1 MSVPPPSSIVFLSD
15 CTPLYTT
22 LGAPGR
28 IATVSAYPLDR
39 SVRLEWSLPPNSNEV
54 LIDAYIV
61 RYGKYG
67 APSNL
72 INGYITV
79 FLPTVI
85 VPNLENGVLYSFW
98 VSAKNRFG
106 EGSLSPTISSNA
118 GAAPS
123 PIQIVR
129 RSYHASTQNVG
140 IEFTSPINNNGN
152 VPTTFTIK
160 YRLMNG
166 GIGNNNYD
174 PRDISYTQVE
184 SVQTY
189 EQIKDASNNS
199 PLNANGVKGNFIR
212 KEVVIPAGGGGG
224 GVVVPGRYRFTVL
237 STNIYG
243 TSAASDTYFDIDLP
257 FPTGLNII
265 RSPSFSYR
273 PPVPPALP
281 SGLPN
286 GDIYSITPLDGAF
299 RLKWYK
305 YIDTVNNAPPP
316 AAQPARSGWVYRIQ
330 YTDNKDYWYYPTPSG
345 GAGAAICY
353 PEYTVPYNAAT
364 DASGIY
370 TFDISMCVVNG
381 RRFYVR
387 YCVVDAS
394 GDASEYTQITDTNLD
409 KTSVIPGK
417 APNPPPIFYASVD
430 DRIVRLYFNWTRTL
444 NSNTYPPSLNLT
456 GGYPI
461 LDYRIDRFKITRDGG
476 IYTETFDVTFNNI
489 IGPFYEDTYDIRVN
503 GDEYLY
509 RVYTR
514 TSFGYSIEY
523 NSVTAIPSRK
533 SDIVHDI
540 ASAVG
545 NNQITLSW
553 LDPYDIDPEMPI
565 SQYYI
570 EYRVYDI
577 FSLYDA
583 SLVQIIPSGNIVGTL
598 TNSPDIGNNIQDMN
612 AILVDDALW
621 SKLKTTVVNIYTLS
635 LNRSYTITNLINN
648 TPYVFRVAAVTTD
661 RVRRKLV
668 GLIEVIDD
676 ASPYLSHPTIIGEVP
691 SRLTNVVF
699 TNFSQQ
705 IKIEWNSTDINN
717 SQNII
722 RFHID
727 YRVVGSNVSV
737 PFLRQS
743 FEYLNSLLYKDTT
756 TAYFS
761 AVVTGLD
768 NNVLTRPNTNSDSY
782 EILIFAENSV
792 GFTNTADKVKLYDLS
807 VSLTTPYENI
817 LVQRYVRP
825 MNVPNTINENR

>member
-1 MSVPPPSSIVFLSD
+1 MSSSIVFLSD
-15 CTPLYTT
+15 CTPVYTT
-22 LGAPGR
+22 LGAPKQ
-28 IATVSAYPLDR
+28 ISSVSAYPLHR
-39 SVRLEWSLPPNSNEV
+39 SVRLEWQLPPNSNEV

-67 APSNL
+67 APGNL
-72 INGYITV
+72 ITGYITV

-106 EGSLSPTISSNA
+106 ESPLSPTVSSYA
-118 GAAPS
+118 GMAPS

-152 VPTTFTIK
+152 TPTTFTIK

-166 GIGNNNYD
+166 GDNYD
-174 PRDISYTQVE
+174 PRDISFTQVE
-184 SVQTY
+184 SVQPY

-199 PLNANGVKGNFIR
+199 PLNTDGVKGNFIR
-212 KEVVIPAGGGGG
+212 KEVIIPGG
-224 GVVVPGRYRFTVL
+224 GVVVPGRYRFTVM
-237 STNIYG
+237 SSNIYG
-243 TSAASDTYFDIDLP
+243 TSVASNTYFDVDLP
-257 FPTGLNII
+257 AMTGIFSV
-265 RSPSFSYR
+265 RAPSFAYR
-273 PPVPPALP
+273 PPVPPAP
-281 SGLPN
+281 SSGLPN

-305 YIDTVNNAPPP
+305 YIDIVNYPPP
-316 AAQPARSGWVYRIQ
+316 SAAQPDRSGWVYRIQ
-330 YTDNKDYWYYPTPSG
+330 YTDNKDYWYYPAASSS
-345 GAGAAICY
+345 GAGAGAGVACY
-353 PEYTVPYNAAT
+353 PEYTVPYNATT

-430 DRIVRLYFNWTRTL
+430 DRIIRLYFNWTQTL

-461 LDYRIDRFKITRDGG
+461 LDYRIDRFKITRNDG
-476 IYTETFDVTFNNI
+476 IYMEEFDVTFNNL

-509 RVYTR
+509 RIYTR
-514 TSFGYSIEY
+514 TSFGYSVDY
-523 NSVTAIPSRK
+523 TSVTAIPSRK

-540 ASAVG
+540 AAAVG

-553 LDPYDIDPEMPI
+553 LDPYDIDPGMPI

-570 EYRVYDI
+570 EYRVYNI

-583 SLVQIIPSGNIVGTL
+583 SFVQTIPSDNIVGTL

-621 SKLKTTVVNIYTLS
+621 SKLSTTIVKIYTLS

-668 GLIEVIDD
+668 GLMQVIDD

-691 SRLTNVVF
+691 ARLTSVVF

-705 IKIEWNSTDINN
+705 VKIEWNSADINN
-717 SQNII
+717 SQDII

-727 YRVVGSNVSV
+727 YRVAGSNVGV

-761 AVVTGLD
+761 AVITGLD
-768 NNVLTRPNTNSDSY
+768 NNVLTRPATNSDSY
-782 EILIFAENSV
+782 EIFIFAENFV
-792 GFTNTADKVKLYDLS
+792 GFTNTADKVRLHELS
-807 VSLTTPYENI
+807 VPLTTPYENI
-817 LVQRYVRP
+817 VVERYVRP
-825 MNVPNTINENR
+825 MNVPNTVNENR

>member
-1 MSVPPPSSIVFLSD
+1 MSVPPLSSIIFLSD

-28 IATVSAYPLDR
+28 IASVSTYPLYR

-54 LIDAYIV
+54 IIDAYIV

-72 INGYITV
+72 MNNYITV
-79 FLPTVI
+79 FLPTVV
-85 VPNLENGVLYSFW
+85 VPNLDNGVLYSFW

-106 EGSLSPTISSNA
+106 ESPLSPTVSSYA
-118 GAAPS
+118 GGAPS
-123 PIQIVR
+123 PIQLVR

-140 IEFTSPINNNGN
+140 IEFTPSINNNGN

-166 GIGNNNYD
+166 GI
-174 PRDISYTQVE
+174 DISYTQVE

-199 PLNANGVKGNFIR
+199 PLNSDGVKGNFIR
-212 KEVVIPAGGGGG
+212 KEVIIPGGID
-224 GVVVPGRYRFTVL
+224 PGRYRFTVL
-237 STNIYG
+237 SSNIYG
-243 TSAASDTYFDIDLP
+243 TSAASDTYFDVDLP
-257 FPTGLNII
+257 FPTGIFSV
-265 RSPSFSYR
+265 RAPSFSYR
-273 PPVPPALP
+273 PPVLPALP
-281 SGLPN
+281 TGLPN

-305 YIDTVNNAPPP
+305 YKDTINNAPLP
-316 AAQPARSGWVYRIQ
+316 APQPTYAGWVYRIQ
-330 YTDNKDYWYYPTPSG
+330 YTDNKDYWYYSLPS
-345 GAGAAICY
+345 AGAICY

-381 RRFYVR
+381 RRYYVR
-387 YCVVDAS
+387 YCVVAAS

-409 KTSVIPGK
+409 KTTVIPGK

-430 DRIVRLYFNWTRTL
+430 DRLIRLYFNWTPYL

-461 LDYRIDRFKITRDGG
+461 LDYRIDRFKINRNDG
-476 IYTETFDVTFNNI
+476 IYSESFDIAFNNI
-489 IGPFYEDTYDIRVN
+489 AGPYYEDTYDLRVN
-503 GDEYLY
+503 GMEYLY

-514 TSFGYSIEY
+514 TSFGYSLDY
-523 NSVTAIPSRK
+523 TSVTAIPSRK
-533 SDIVHDI
+533 SDIVHDVT
-540 ASAVG
+540 ASVG

-553 LDPYDIDPEMPI
+553 LDPYDIDPDMPI

-570 EYRVYDI
+570 EYRIYDI
-577 FSLYDA
+577 YSVPL
-583 SLVQIIPSGNIVGTL
+583 IPPDNIVGNL
-598 TNSPDIGNNIQDMN
+598 TNTTTIGNNIQDMN

-621 SKLKTTVVNIYTLS
+621 GTLS
-635 LNRSYTITNLINN
+635 TTIVEKYTNNLNRSYTITDLINN
-648 TPYVFRVAAVTTD
+648 KPYVFRVAAVTMD

-668 GLIEVIDD
+668 GLMQVIDD
-676 ASPYLSHPTIIGEVP
+676 ASPYLSRPTIIGVVP
-691 SRLTNVVF
+691 SRLTNMVF
-699 TNFSQQ
+699 INFSEQ

-722 RFHID
+722 RFHVD
-727 YRVVGSNVSV
+727 YRIAGSGAGV
-737 PFLRQS
+737 LYTRQS
-743 FEYLNSLLYKDTT
+743 FEYLNCLLYNDTT

-761 AVVTGLD
+761 VVVVGLE
-768 NNVLTRPNTNSDSY
+768 NNVAARPATNSDSY
-782 EILIFAENSV
+782 EMYVFAENSV
-792 GFTNTADKVKLYDLS
+792 GFTNTEDKIRLHDLRNTTNSLY
-807 VSLTTPYENI
+807 SLKSPYENLSI
-817 LVQRYVRP
+817 QRYVRP
-825 MNVPNTINENR
+825 MNIANTVNEQR

>member
-1 MSVPPPSSIVFLSD
+1 MSVPPSSIVYLSD

-22 LGAPGR
+22 LGAPER
-28 IATVSAYPLDR
+28 IPSISAYPLDR
-39 SVRLEWSLPPNSNEV
+39 SVRLEWPLPPNSNEV
-54 LIDAYIV
+54 IIDAYIV

-106 EGSLSPTISSNA
+106 ESSLSPTVSSYA
-118 GAAPS
+118 GSAPS

-129 RSYHASTQNVG
+129 RSYHASPQNVG
-140 IEFTSPINNNGN
+140 IEFTPPVNNKGN
-152 VPTTFTIK
+152 IPATFTIK

-199 PLNANGVKGNFIR
+199 ALNIDGVKGNFIR
-212 KEVVIPAGGGGG
+212 KEVVIPGGGGG
-224 GVVVPGRYRFTVL
+224 GGVVPGRYRFTVL

-243 TSAASDTYFDIDLP
+243 TSAASHTYFDIDLP
-257 FPTGLNII
+257 FPTELNII
-265 RSPSFSYR
+265 RSPSFAYR
-273 PPVPPALP
+273 TPPA

-305 YIDTVNNAPPP
+305 YIDIVNNAPLP
-316 AAQPARSGWVYRIQ
+316 APQPTYAGWVYRIQ

-345 GAGAAICY
+345 GVGAAICY

-409 KTSVIPGK
+409 KTAVIPGK
-417 APNPPPIFYASVD
+417 APNSPPIFNAAVD
-430 DRIVRLYFNWTRTL
+430 DRLVRLYFNWTTR
-444 NSNTYPPSLNLT
+444 PPSLDLT

-461 LDYRIDRFKITRDGG
+461 LDYRIDRFKINRFDG
-476 IYTETFDVTFNNI
+476 IYTEDFDATFTNI
-489 IGPFYEDTYDIRVN
+489 IGPFYEDTYDIRIN
-503 GDEYLY
+503 GIEYLY
-509 RVYTR
+509 RIYTR
-514 TSFGYSIEY
+514 TSFGYSINY
-523 NSVTAIPSRK
+523 NSITAIPSRK
-533 SDIVHDI
+533 SDIVHDVV
-540 ASAVG
+540 ASVG
-545 NNQITLSW
+545 NNQITLEW
-553 LDPYDIDPEMPI
+553 LDPNNIDPGMPI

-577 FSLYDA
+577 YSIYDI
-583 SLVQIIPSGNIVGTL
+583 SSVRVIPSSNIVGVL
-598 TNSPDIGNNIQDMN
+598 INSPNIGNNIQDMN
-612 AILVDDALW
+612 AILVNDALW
-621 SKLKTTVVNIYTLS
+621 SKLTTTVSKIYTLS
-635 LNRSYTITNLINN
+635 LNRSYTITDLINN
-648 TPYVFRVAAVTTD
+648 TPYVFRVAAVTID

-668 GLIEVIDD
+668 GLMQVISRN
-676 ASPYLSHPTIIGEVP
+676 SPYLSHPTIIGVVP

-699 TNFSQQ
+699 TNLNQSV
-705 IKIEWNSTDINN
+705 KIEWNSTDTTN

-722 RFHID
+722 RFHVD
-727 YRVVGSNVSV
+727 YRIAGSDGSV
-737 PFLRQS
+737 PYLRQS
-743 FEYLNSLLYKDTT
+743 FEYLNGLLYKDTT
-756 TAYFS
+756 AAYFS
-761 AVVTGLD
+761 VVVVGLE
-768 NNVLTRPNTNSDSY
+768 NIVLTRPATNSDSY
-782 EILIFAENSV
+782 EIFVFAENSV
-792 GFTNTADKVKLYDLS
+792 GYTNTNDKVKLHDLRDTTTNLS
-807 VSLTTPYENI
+807 VSFNTLYENI
-817 LVQRYVRP
+817 EVRRYVRP
-825 MNVPNTINENR
+825 MNIPNSITEQR